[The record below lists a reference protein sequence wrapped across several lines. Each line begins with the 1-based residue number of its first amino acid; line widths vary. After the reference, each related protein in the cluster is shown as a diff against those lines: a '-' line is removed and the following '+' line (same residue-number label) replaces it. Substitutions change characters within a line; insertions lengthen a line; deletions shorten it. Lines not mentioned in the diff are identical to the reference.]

1 MFFKGRNNCRQK
13 SVATVHFHQVFRPH
27 FLPPFNLIPKN
38 PQPVCKISL
47 KLRAKKLNFWLIRG
61 RLWFIQNICLVNDII
76 KIDKREKFAN
86 FSICGCKVN
95 FFQRF
100 GSRFIIHEIV
110 IFGQFLGVIPQ
121 KYGPVLS
128 NFQPEVVLQQTK
140 SLFQIFFEEFKFLWK
155 RDRYFF

>member
-1 MFFKGRNNCRQK
+1 MFFKGRNNYRQK

-27 FLPPFNLIPKN
+27 SLPPFNLIPKN
-38 PQPVCKISL
+38 PQRVCKISL

-86 FSICGCKVN
+86 FSN

-100 GSRFIIHEIV
+100 GSRFIIYEIV
-110 IFGQFLGVIPQ
+110 IFGQFLGEKKK